1 MGSTLGKCQICGTSS
16 LLTSSS
22 VGVCSSC
29 LLRRTE
35 EALAVTDRV
44 HEESRAKFGLPA
56 RPPSDGLACGS
67 CANNCRI
74 PNGGMGYCGLVSN
87 SQGSIRRR
95 GGTPDSGILEWY
107 YDRLPTNCVSWWF
120 CPGCSGTG
128 FPKYSYSSGMPEKGY
143 NNLAVFYGSCSFDC
157 LFCQNWHYRRL
168 ATSDVPYVSSE
179 ALASRATKSVSC
191 MCFFGG
197 DPSTQMPHALEAS
210 RLAIV
215 NADDGHRILRICWET
230 NGHMNSTYLDRAMHL
245 SLQTGGNMKFD
256 LKFSNEGLARGV
268 CGISNAQS
276 LRNFDRAGRKCFE
289 ARANVPVLTASTLL
303 IPGYVD
309 ENEVGSIAEFISS
322 IDERIP
328 YSLLAFYPQYMMNDL
343 PATSREQA
351 LLCRNAAL
359 KHLRQVR
366 VGNEH
371 LLV

>member
-1 MGSTLGKCQICGTSS
+1 
-16 LLTSSS
+16 
-22 VGVCSSC
+22 
-29 LLRRTE
+29 
-35 EALAVTDRV
+35 
-44 HEESRAKFGLPA
+44 
-56 RPPSDGLACGS
+56 
-67 CANNCRI
+67 
-74 PNGGMGYCGLVSN
+74 
-87 SQGSIRRR
+87 
-95 GGTPDSGILEWY
+95 
-107 YDRLPTNCVSWWF
+107 
-120 CPGCSGTG
+120 
-128 FPKYSYSSGMPEKGY
+128 
-143 NNLAVFYGSCSFDC
+143 
-157 LFCQNWHYRRL
+157 
-168 ATSDVPYVSSE
+168 
-179 ALASRATKSVSC
+179 
-191 MCFFGG
+191 
-197 DPSTQMPHALEAS
+197 
-210 RLAIV
+210 LAIV

-276 LRNFDRAGRKCFE
+276 FRNFDRAGRKCFE

-351 LLCRNAAL
+351 LLCRSAAL
-359 KHLRQVR
+359 KHLKQVR